1 MAHRDS
7 RINHTERNK
16 LFRQCSTS
24 CRRVSQLMELVV
36 LWPVRRHL
44 VRRIASF
51 LSHVEL
57 VLLVLLM
64 RILVFI
70 CFLQHWL
77 PSR

>member
-1 MAHRDS
+1 
-7 RINHTERNK
+7 
-16 LFRQCSTS
+16 
-24 CRRVSQLMELVV
+24 MELVV

-64 RILVFI
+64 RILV
-70 CFLQHWL
+70 
-77 PSR
+77 